1 MRTRKFAFEIYRPLG
16 SPQQAHL
23 EVIKIMRFIICL
35 FVLILFICFDWIF
48 HKTYKKDPSYYWKL
62 ASKNCTLL
70 CSQGSNSPQQAQL
83 KL

>member
-23 EVIKIMRFIICL
+23 EVIKIMRFIIAYLFLFCL
-35 FVLILFICFDWIF
+35 FVLTGFFLRHI
-48 HKTYKKDPSYYWKL
+48 KTDQSHYWKL